1 MTSPETL
8 EATQV
13 AEHHSVVRSCPQSW
27 HDGATALSSWNMAF
41 WPIWWRYGTTW
52 GRRISS
58 MYRRPFKFPGTTTRA
73 VLPFKL
79 ILAHIITLPPL
90 YAVVGWTVGSKCLSP
105 LRRHT
110 RMRPS
115 TFRRQNLDSSEK
127 RTRDHYRLFHL
138 PCRAQNWRLRA
149 RWRWE
154 SWGFLAGFLELNP
167 EVSYWYEWGVQHQT
181 FFWPRPL
188 GPWGGGQKVKYHLT
202 GITVRFLGDMYVNVM
217 MRLKRGSRSCCKWI
231 TSTKLMLLIYSPPL
245 QERHTNLYRKCMK
258 CCLILAL

>member
-27 HDGATALSSWNMAF
+27 HDGASHCR
-41 WPIWWRYGTTW
+41 PEIWHSISIWRRYGTTW

-79 ILAHIITLPPL
+79 IPAHIITLPPL

-105 LRRHT
+105 LWRHT

-115 TFRRQNLDSSEK
+115 TFADKTWIHQRRGLVTIAVYSICRVVHKTGALE
-127 RTRDHYRLFHL
+127 
-138 PCRAQNWRLRA
+138 PCDVGKAEA
-149 RWRWE
+149 
-154 SWGFLAGFLELNP
+154 F
-167 EVSYWYEWGVQHQT
+167 
-181 FFWPRPL
+181 
-188 GPWGGGQKVKYHLT
+188 
-202 GITVRFLGDMYVNVM
+202 
-217 MRLKRGSRSCCKWI
+217 
-231 TSTKLMLLIYSPPL
+231 
-245 QERHTNLYRKCMK
+245 
-258 CCLILAL
+258 